1 MFTAGKEQNLEES
14 GYSGGLVHD
23 ETKIQEGLVLS
34 MKGGYPN
41 LIGWVDTASEENM
54 HANILR
60 NNTIQAK
67 LA

>member
-1 MFTAGKEQNLEES
+1 MYSAAKEQNLEEN

-41 LIGWVDTASEENM
+41 LIGWVDTGRRICM
-54 HANILR
+54 L
-60 NNTIQAK
+60 
-67 LA
+67 LF